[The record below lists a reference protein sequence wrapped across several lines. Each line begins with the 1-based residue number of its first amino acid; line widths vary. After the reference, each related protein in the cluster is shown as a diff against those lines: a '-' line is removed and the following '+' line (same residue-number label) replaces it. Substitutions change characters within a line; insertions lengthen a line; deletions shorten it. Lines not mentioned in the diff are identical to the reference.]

1 MEKLYSEAAARLFS
15 TVAELTDPRDVAAF
29 FEDICTIKEVQDISQ
44 RWEVANMLH
53 RGESYQR
60 ISRETGA
67 STATICRVNKCL
79 VYGAGGYR
87 TALAMKMNKKKEKE
101 DTADEN

>member
-1 MEKLYSEAAARLFS
+1 MEKPYMEAARNLFS
-15 TVAELTDPRDVAAF
+15 VVAKLDDPEKVAAF
-29 FEDICTIKEVQDISQ
+29 FEDICTIKEVQDLSQ
-44 RWEVANMLH
+44 RWQVANMLS
-53 RGESYQR
+53 RGESYQK

-87 TALAMKMNKKKEKE
+87 AALGIEKKENGE
-101 DTADEN
+101 DVADEN

>member
-1 MEKLYSEAAARLFS
+1 MEKPYSEAAERLFA
-15 TVAELTDPRDVAAF
+15 TIAELTDPEDVAAF

-44 RWEVANMLH
+44 RWEVAKMLH

-87 TALAMKMNKKKEKE
+87 TALAMKEKE